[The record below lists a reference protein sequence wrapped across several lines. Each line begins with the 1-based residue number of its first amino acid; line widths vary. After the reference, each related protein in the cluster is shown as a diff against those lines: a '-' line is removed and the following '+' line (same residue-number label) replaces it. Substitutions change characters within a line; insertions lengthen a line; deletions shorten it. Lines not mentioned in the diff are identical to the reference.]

1 MVQIVLYKFNSK
13 LITSF
18 FLLTCSRYYKSLKPL
33 LRPHNCWICG
43 SRFLTQEDL
52 RFHVDSHEGNDPE
65 LFKCQQCNYRCKRWS
80 SLKVSYSKIRNSQVD
95 FCLHACFLKVLLAVL
110 QEHMFNHEGTKP
122 FKCEE
127 CDYTSVYKKDVIR
140 HSAVHNKDKYVL
152 QETCMHSK
160 CTVPYTQYLL

>member
-1 MVQIVLYKFNSK
+1 MLHSSHNK
-13 LITSF
+13 LIASVL
-18 FLLTCSRYYKSLKPL
+18 FLSGSRYYKSLKPL

-65 LFKCQQCNYRCKRWS
+65 LFKCLQCNYRCKRWS
-80 SLKVSYSKIRNSQVD
+80 SLKVSYNIAIHITRVNLSLHVCLRSILKILCS
-95 FCLHACFLKVLLAVL
+95 VL

-127 CDYTSVYKKDVIR
+127 CDYTSVYRKDVIR
-140 HSAVHNKDKYVL
+140 HSAVH
-152 QETCMHSK
+152 SK
-160 CTVPYTQYLL
+160 EK